1 MPAPGGY
8 RIMVSGVKKMTVVN
22 PHIKFTYED
31 YCLLPEDRRYELIG
45 GELFMVP
52 SPSVIH
58 QRVAANLEAILRA
71 FVKNRNLG
79 EVLDAPLDVVL
90 SPHDVVQP
98 DIVFISRERGHI
110 VTDANLQ
117 GAPDLVIEILSP
129 STAERDRGL
138 KRKLY
143 ARHGVRELWLVN
155 AGAQTVEVFSLEEG
169 EENPPMI
176 YSRSARQPVVS
187 PLLEGMTVN
196 LDEVF

>member
-1 MPAPGGY
+1 
-8 RIMVSGVKKMTVVN
+8 MTVVN

-31 YCLLPEDRRYELIG
+31 YCLLPEDRRYELIE
-45 GELFMVP
+45 GELLMVP

-58 QRVAANLEAILRA
+58 QRVAANLEAILRS
-71 FVKNRNLG
+71 FVKERNLG
-79 EVLDAPLDVVL
+79 EVLYAPLDVVL

-98 DIVFISRERGHI
+98 DIVFISRERAHI

-143 ARHGVRELWLVN
+143 ARYGVRELWLVN
-155 AGAQTVEVFSLEEG
+155 AGAQTVEVFSLEGGG
-169 EENPPMI
+169 ESPPVI

-187 PLLEGMTVN
+187 PLLEGMIVN